1 VETWDTARLHLRP
14 FVATDASALIALD
27 ADPEVMRY
35 LTGGKPTPAEEITQE
50 ILPAFMS
57 PRARLLRW
65 IWAAEEK
72 PHHRFVGWF
81 SLRPRVPGPPDEA
94 ELGYRLARAAWGR
107 GLATEGARALI
118 ERGFAEMGLRRI
130 FAETMAVN
138 VASRRVLEKA
148 GLTFVRTF
156 HLAWDD
162 PIPGAEHGEVEYEI
176 TSRGSDRAVVPTGSA

>member
-1 VETWDTARLHLRP
+1 MTGRMHGMDAECNTS
-14 FVATDASALIALD
+14 TDA
-27 ADPEVMRY
+27 PE
-35 LTGGKPTPAEEITQE
+35 T
-50 ILPAFMS
+50 
-57 PRARLLRW
+57 
-65 IWAAEEK
+65 
-72 PHHRFVGWF
+72 
-81 SLRPRVPGPPDEA
+81 
-94 ELGYRLARAAWGR
+94 RLARAAWGR

>member
-1 VETWDTARLHLRP
+1 
-14 FVATDASALIALD
+14 
-27 ADPEVMRY
+27 MRY

-94 ELGYRLARAAWGR
+94 ELGYRLASAAWGR